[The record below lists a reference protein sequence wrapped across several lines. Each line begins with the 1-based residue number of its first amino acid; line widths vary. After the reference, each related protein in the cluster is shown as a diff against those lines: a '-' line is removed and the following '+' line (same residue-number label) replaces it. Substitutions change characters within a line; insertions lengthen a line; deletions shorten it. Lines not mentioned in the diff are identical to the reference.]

1 MKTRNIMSS
10 GKYRLPSFSVSVAC
24 AVMLAAATFCAAA
37 STPSASDVTRDGNS
51 DGWVRGIENQRQA
64 DLGDGSFLNPVLA
77 GDHPDPSVLR
87 VGDDFYLTLS
97 SFDAYPGLPLWH
109 SRDLVNWEP
118 IGHAITTSVGSI
130 WAPDLV
136 HHEGC
141 YYIYFP
147 GRTDEGRSNYVVWAD
162 DIRGP
167 WSEPV
172 DLRLP
177 DHIDPGHAVGE
188 DDKRYLFLSGG
199 DYVQLSDDG
208 IRTVGEIKHVYDGW
222 RYPEEWV
229 VESYSQEGPKIT
241 RHNGWYYMITAVGG
255 TAGPPTGHMVIV
267 ARSRSIHG
275 PWEND
280 PDNPV
285 VRTESRDE
293 QWWSRGHATLVED
306 SAGQWWMMYHGYEN
320 GFWTLG
326 RQALLDPVE
335 WTDDGWFAA
344 KGGDLGQP
352 IGKPA
357 GESIGTHGMAL
368 SDEFDGD
375 RLGPQWA
382 FYEPGP
388 DEMQR
393 IAFED
398 GALVLQG
405 KGSAP
410 RDASPLT
417 AIAGDRAFQFE
428 VEMEIEPGAVGGAL
442 LFYSDRLYAGL
453 GSNGQDFIMHRYGE
467 ERPARLAAGPSG
479 RLWLRMTYRDHVLT
493 IHHSRDGE
501 TWQKYG
507 VQMELSG
514 YHHNTVGRFLALK
527 PAVYA
532 TGNGGVRFHDFRY
545 RALD

>member
-1 MKTRNIMSS
+1 MSRTIVLLACL
-10 GKYRLPSFSVSVAC
+10 GLPGLVAVLAPAGA
-24 AVMLAAATFCAAA
+24 AVPGPAAGAALERA
-37 STPSASDVTRDGNS
+37 
-51 DGWVRGIENQRQA
+51 RGIEGQRQA
-64 DLGDGSFLNPVLA
+64 DLGDGTFLNPILA

-87 VGDDFYLTLS
+87 DGDDYYLTLS

-109 SRDLVNWEP
+109 SRDLVNWQP
-118 IGHAITTSVGSI
+118 VGHAITTSVGSI

-136 HHEGC
+136 RHEGR

-147 GRTDEGRSNYVVWAD
+147 GRTDAGRSNYVVWAD

-172 DLRLP
+172 DLHLP

-188 DDKRYLFLSGG
+188 DGERYLFLSGG
-199 DYVQLSDDG
+199 DYVQLADDG
-208 IRTVGEIKHVYDGW
+208 LATAGEVKHVYDGW

-241 RHNGWYYMITAVGG
+241 RHDGWYYMITAVGG

-280 PDNPV
+280 PNNPV
-285 VRTESRDE
+285 VRTESVDE

-306 SAGQWWMMYHGYEN
+306 AAGQWWMMYHGYER

-326 RQALLDPVE
+326 RQALLEPVE
-335 WTDDGWFAA
+335 WTDDGWFVAR
-344 KGGDLGQP
+344 GGDLGHP
-352 IGKPA
+352 LPKPA
-357 GESIGTHGMAL
+357 GDAIGRHGMAL
-368 SDEFDGD
+368 SDDFDAD
-375 RLGPQWA
+375 RLGHQWA
-382 FYEPGP
+382 FYSPGA
-388 DEMQR
+388 DEMAR
-393 IAFED
+393 ISFEE

-405 KGSAP
+405 KGETP

-417 AIAGDRAFQFE
+417 AIAGDQAYQVE

-453 GSNGQDFIMHRYGE
+453 GSNGKDFIMHRYGE
-467 ERPARLAAGPSG
+467 ERPARLAPGPGG
-479 RLWLRMTYRDHVLT
+479 RLWLRLTHDRHVLT
-493 IHHSRDGE
+493 IHHSRDGRNWE
-501 TWQKYG
+501 KYG
-507 VQMELSG
+507 VQMEVSG
-514 YHHNTVGRFLALK
+514 YHHNTVGRFLSLR
-527 PAVYA
+527 PGIYA
-532 TGNGGVRFHDFRY
+532 AGDGRVRFHAYRY